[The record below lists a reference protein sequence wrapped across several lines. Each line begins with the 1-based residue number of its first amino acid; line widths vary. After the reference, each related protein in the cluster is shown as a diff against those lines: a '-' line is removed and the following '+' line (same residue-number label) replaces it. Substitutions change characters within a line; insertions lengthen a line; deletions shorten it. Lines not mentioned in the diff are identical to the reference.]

1 LEHHT
6 LESDALFVFGESG
19 LADILPAGQDRIRA
33 LAQSLQAYR
42 SIDRIRIVGHTD
54 RIGSDAVNDRLS
66 LARAVTVKEKL
77 QELGVKA
84 AVFEIEGVGKRE
96 PVTTGCGSKL
106 ARAALIACLQPDRR
120 VTIEVTG
127 IK

>member
-1 LEHHT
+1 MERHS

-33 LAQSLQAYR
+33 PAQSLQAYR
-42 SIDRIRIVGHTD
+42 SIDRIRIVGHTG
-54 RIGSDAVNDRLS
+54 RIGSDAFNARLS
-66 LARAVTVKEKL
+66 
-77 QELGVKA
+77 
-84 AVFEIEGVGKRE
+84 
-96 PVTTGCGSKL
+96 L

>member
-1 LEHHT
+1 MERHS

-33 LAQSLQAYR
+33 PAQSLQAYR
-42 SIDRIRIVGHTD
+42 SIDRIRIVGHTG
-54 RIGSDAVNDRLS
+54 RIGSDAFNDRQS
-66 LARAVTVKEKL
+66 
-77 QELGVKA
+77 
-84 AVFEIEGVGKRE
+84 
-96 PVTTGCGSKL
+96 L

-120 VTIEVTG
+120 VTIEVAG